1 MNLRSI
7 VWVNVINICQEKL
20 FSADVFIYIII
31 FMFLCTLDNLSH
43 RDRNICRCYGFV
55 SYYDTF
61 KQHNFQLSKIY

>member
-55 SYYDTF
+55 
-61 KQHNFQLSKIY
+61 